1 MKLKCFLMALE
12 LWLREMFYF
21 WKVTDS
27 SEEEDNLIGP
37 MPAKGPV
44 ESDVTKEFERRA
56 QRMKEKLT
64 SADSVSWIS

>member
-1 MKLKCFLMALE
+1 
-12 LWLREMFYF
+12 MFYF
-21 WKVTDS
+21 WKLTDS
-27 SEEEDNLIGP
+27 SEDEDNFIGP